1 MLKQGI
7 QKTFDFISE
16 LNKISLIKKSNSK
29 NITLFYILHSTTINN
44 NKIQFKIKMIK
55 NNLINNNYSILIDV
69 IYKKYKFDNIKFD
82 EYTNFLKCWFEY
94 KKKVKNFKTS
104 NYISLLNELEV
115 QIRKTLLK

>member
-16 LNKISLIKKSNSK
+16 LNKISLIKKANSK

-82 EYTNFLKCWFEY
+82 EYNNFLKCWFEY

-115 QIRKTLLK
+115 QIRKTL